1 MQLIDAVTNR
11 HLVQWLDNGFLRT
24 LEPHAFARVA
34 GGRDV
39 LIAFQVG
46 GGPAHE
52 SQDGWKLIDARESV
66 RIDPTER
73 FVGAR
78 PIPEHLLALVSSTY
92 ALPVSSDASPATSL
106 AVPRR

>member
-24 LEPHAFARVA
+24 FEPHAYARVT

-39 LIAFQVG
+39 LIAFQVAG
-46 GGPAHE
+46 GLASE
-52 SQDGWKLIDARESV
+52 LQDAWKLIDARESV

-73 FVGAR
+73 FASAR
-78 PIPEHLLALVSSTY
+78 RIPDHLLALVSSTY
-92 ALPVSSDASPATSL
+92 ALPRPSDALPAPLS
-106 AVPRR
+106 VPRR